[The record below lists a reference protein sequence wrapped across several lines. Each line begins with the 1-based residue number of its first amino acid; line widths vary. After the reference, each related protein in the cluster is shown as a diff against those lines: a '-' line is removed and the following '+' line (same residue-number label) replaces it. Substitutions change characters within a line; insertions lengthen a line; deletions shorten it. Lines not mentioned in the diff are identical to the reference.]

1 MAKGD
6 SLLNERHAE
15 LELLLLWEGRIGNTR
30 VRDLY
35 GLRIAAASNLLRSF
49 REAYPDTCIWN
60 SVTRAYEAAATL
72 KPLASSG
79 QLEDYCRV
87 IARDTGER
95 GAVSFRV
102 RTDLTV
108 VKPSV
113 FSKLHM
119 ACEDGSAVEIS
130 YASMT
135 NPKRQTRTVLP
146 KALLQV
152 GRRWHLRAYCL
163 RTNEY
168 RDFSLGRI
176 STATLVELDPWPV
189 HGPDDEWDTEVVLRL
204 IPHPALSQEQQ
215 DLVRS
220 EYMSAAAGRRLVVRG
235 CLIPY
240 VIQEIQAAVDV
251 QTQMPPAYQLAI
263 ANVDDIRK
271 WLFG

>member
-1 MAKGD
+1 MSKNDA
-6 SLLNERHAE
+6 LLNERHAE
-15 LELLLLWEGRIGNTR
+15 LELLLLWEGRIGNAR

-35 GLRIAAASNLLRSF
+35 GLRIAAASNLLRTF
-49 REAYPDTCIWN
+49 RETYPDACTWN
-60 SVTRAYEAAATL
+60 SVKRAYEAASTL
-72 KPLASSG
+72 KPLASPG
-79 QLEDYCRV
+79 QLEDYCRA
-87 IARDTGER
+87 IARDTGKK

-113 FSKLHM
+113 YSKLHM
-119 ACEDGSAVEIS
+119 ACQDGLAVEIS

-135 NPKRQTRTVLP
+135 NPKRQSRIVLP

-163 RTNEY
+163 RANEY

-176 STATLVELDPWPV
+176 STAKLVELVDWPV
-189 HGPDDEWDTEVVLRL
+189 LGLDHGWDTEVILRL
-204 IPHPALSQEQQ
+204 VPHPALSQEQQ
-215 DLVRS
+215 EVVRS

-240 VIQEIQAAVDV
+240 VIQEIQAAVDPQV
-251 QTQMPPAYQLAI
+251 QMPPAYQLAI
-263 ANVDDIRK
+263 ANIEDIRK
-271 WLFG
+271 WLFS